1 MKIKDN
7 IKYYIF
13 KSTPHLFFDKLL
25 LFFSVVDEE
34 LHATMKGHNN
44 VYVFLACDYINMGD
58 YAITKGQFEILKMFF
73 PKHKVHII
81 PVAKTYSALKTISE
95 YGDSKDI
102 VTIIGGGNMNEL
114 YYGYERKRNLI
125 VETLCDYP
133 IISFPQSIAF
143 GDNAYGKLTSAR
155 STRTYSQHPR
165 LTFLARDE
173 KSKRRME
180 QLFPKNNVYL
190 TPDVVMTMD
199 MWSFIQ
205 REHIVLSIRKDRE
218 AILDESQREMVEIK
232 LSNIGVVMKEHDT
245 CFSDGHSSLDEL
257 FDYLIKDYS
266 TAKLVVTDRLHGMI
280 LAYVT
285 GTPAIVLPNNNGKI
299 EFGYRWIQDC
309 GYIEM
314 LNINNLES
322 LDVVAE
328 KVLRVIPDRNKFVAN
343 NKMFRDLFRMAILEC
358 CK

>member
-1 MKIKDN
+1 MKIKDR

-13 KSTPHLFFDKLL
+13 KFTPHLLFDKLL
-25 LFFSVVDEE
+25 LFFSVVDEK
-34 LHATMKGHNN
+34 LHEAMKGHKN
-44 VYVFLACDYINMGD
+44 VYVFLACDYTNMGD
-58 YAITKGQFEILKMFF
+58 YAITKAQSEILKMIF
-73 PKHKVHII
+73 PEHKVHII
-81 PVAKTYSALKTISE
+81 SVAKTYSALKTISE
-95 YGDSKDI
+95 YGVRKDI

-125 VETLCDYP
+125 VDTLCDYP

-155 STRTYSQHPR
+155 SARTYSRHPR

-173 KSKRRME
+173 KSKLKME
-180 QLFPKNNVYL
+180 QLFPKNKICL

-199 MWSFIQ
+199 MWSLIQ

-218 AILDESQREMVEIK
+218 AILSEYQRKMVEIK

-299 EFGYRWIQDC
+299 EFGYRWIEDC
-309 GYIEM
+309 GYIEL
-314 LNINNLES
+314 LNNNNLES
-322 LDVVAE
+322 LDVVA
-328 KVLRVIPDRNKFVAN
+328 KNMMRVTPDRNRFVAN
-343 NKMFRDLFRMAILEC
+343 NKMFRDIFQKAILEC